1 MAHTGRL
8 AARRDCNIDGLCCS
22 VSRCKDYD
30 QVTAEL
36 DGEAATEGIIAVTPR
51 SGIPIGLYLNQVC
64 MRVFT
69 MTHVVE
75 TEPACQEV
83 GPQISQLCII
93 FEFSSAMCDAM
104 QHSALCTTR
113 AVIADTVLLWMHQV
127 NIS

>member
-30 QVTAEL
+30 QATAEL

-51 SGIPIGLYLNQVC
+51 SGIPIGRYLNQVC

-83 GPQISQLCII
+83 GPQISQLCV
-93 FEFSSAMCDAM
+93 SSLNSRLPCVM
-104 QHSALCTTR
+104 LCSTQLYARLVRSSPTQCF
-113 AVIADTVLLWMHQV
+113 WMHQV